1 MVNFLLSQSQQAV
14 QATEAAPQVIKQT
27 PFSPSH
33 SRFGCYEEFL
43 QTCLEQGYQFCT
55 FPELREPKHQIAL
68 RHDIDFDTNFALQ
81 SATIERQMGIKATY
95 FFLLRSSLYNIF
107 SPQDFENVQ
116 LIRDMGH
123 TITVH
128 FDPSIYPDF
137 HRGLQQEVALFR
149 EIFNAEVGI
158 VSLHRPN
165 AFFQE
170 YDAPIY
176 GIEHTYQSKYFRDV
190 KYISD
195 STGVWRFGHP
205 FDTPEFKQQKSLH
218 ILIHP
223 IWWMLDG
230 ESNVEKLRQYYSRR
244 VDALKADFSNN
255 CIPFRK
261 LNGHV

>member
-1 MVNFLLSQSQQAV
+1 
-14 QATEAAPQVIKQT
+14 
-27 PFSPSH
+27 
-33 SRFGCYEEFL
+33 
-43 QTCLEQGYQFCT
+43 
-55 FPELREPKHQIAL
+55 
-68 RHDIDFDTNFALQ
+68 
-81 SATIERQMGIKATY
+81 MGIKATY
-95 FFLLRSSLYNIF
+95 FFLMRSSLYNIF
-107 SPQDFENVQ
+107 SPQDYENVQ
-116 LIRDMGH
+116 VIREMGH
-123 TITVH
+123 TVTIH
-128 FDPSIYPDF
+128 FDPSIYSDF

-149 EIFNAEVGI
+149 DMFNAEVGI

-205 FDTPEFKQQKSLH
+205 FDTPEFKLQKSLH
-218 ILIHP
+218 LLIHP

-230 ESNVEKLRQYYSRR
+230 ETNVEKLRLYYDQR
-244 VDALKADFSNN
+244 VDALKADFSDN

-261 LNGHV
+261 LNGHI

>member
-1 MVNFLLSQSQQAV
+1 MVNFLLSQRQQTI
-14 QATEAAPQVIKQT
+14 QATEAAPPLIKPAT
-27 PFSPSH
+27 AAPSH

-43 QTCLEQGYQFCT
+43 QTCLEQGYQFCF
-55 FPELREPKHQIAL
+55 FPELREPKHQITL
-68 RHDIDFDTNFALQ
+68 RHDIDFDTGFALKA
-81 SATIERQMGIKATY
+81 ATIERQMGIKATY
-95 FFLLRSSLYNIF
+95 FFLLRSSMYNIF
-107 SPQDFENVQ
+107 SPQDFENIQ
-116 LIRDMGH
+116 LIREMGH
-123 TITVH
+123 TITIH
-128 FDPSIYPDF
+128 FDPSIYSDF

-149 EIFNAEVGI
+149 DIFNAEVGI

-205 FDTPEFKQQKSLH
+205 FDTPEFMQQKSLH

-230 ESNVEKLRQYYSRR
+230 ESNVEKLRLYYSQR
-244 VDALKADFSNN
+244 VDSLKADFSNN